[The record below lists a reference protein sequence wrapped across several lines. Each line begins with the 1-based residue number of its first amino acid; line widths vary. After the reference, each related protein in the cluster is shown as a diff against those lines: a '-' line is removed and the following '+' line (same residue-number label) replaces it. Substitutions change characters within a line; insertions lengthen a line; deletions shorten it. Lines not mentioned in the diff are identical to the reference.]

1 MQQQKIL
8 NLSNEANNSKF
19 ATRKCNIDN
28 DNQKASYKEGSG
40 ITYNKELL
48 KSNLFDYSDAYIL
61 IRGDITVTALTQIQ
75 VSFTIVHHLLNVSQ
89 KLTEQRQMI
98 LKI

>member
-28 DNQKASYKEGSG
+28 DN
-40 ITYNKELL
+40 
-48 KSNLFDYSDAYIL
+48 
-61 IRGDITVTALTQIQ
+61 
-75 VSFTIVHHLLNVSQ
+75 
-89 KLTEQRQMI
+89 
-98 LKI
+98 